1 MKFRTRNSVF
11 LLIALALVLLSGCG
25 SPGTAVPTEPSPLPT
40 STPPSSP
47 TPPQPSETGTAE
59 AESSN
64 SALSELE
71 ALVPTLANIA
81 PTRTP
86 VPTATP
92 DVLAERISEI
102 VQETGLSGRTLLW
115 LGLADWVNLGFS
127 LLFVLLGYLIGTW
140 LIRRLLPRLVRRTE
154 TTLDDRLLETSG
166 SELRWLVVVSILRF
180 STNRLN
186 FINADI
192 KTLLTDAYFLL
203 ILLLSVLIV
212 WRLIRLA
219 AEQAQ
224 DRADKAG
231 YRKEAES
238 LLTLL
243 VWVLRLVLI
252 IFAASLALGHF
263 GVNIT
268 GFAVLL
274 SIIGLAL
281 SLAARDIL
289 ADIVSG
295 AMILIDRPYRVGDR
309 IDLPGIDSWGDVV
322 DIGMRSTKVITP
334 NNRMVIVP
342 NSQVGKDQI
351 VNYSYPDPSYYA
363 TTHVLVA
370 YDNDADH
377 VGQLLAGAVRQ
388 VEGVQKERAI
398 SAVLIE
404 FTENHMVFEVG
415 WWIASYI
422 DLFPVRNQV
431 NRAMIQALEDAGIE
445 LPYRRTGQVEAS
457 SKEQERGQ
465 PGF

>member
-1 MKFRTRNSVF
+1 
-11 LLIALALVLLSGCG
+11 
-25 SPGTAVPTEPSPLPT
+25 
-40 STPPSSP
+40 
-47 TPPQPSETGTAE
+47 
-59 AESSN
+59 
-64 SALSELE
+64 
-71 ALVPTLANIA
+71 LANIA

-115 LGLADWVNLGFS
+115 LGLADWANLGIS
-127 LLFVLLGYLIGTW
+127 LLFVLLGYLVGTW
-140 LIRRLLPRLVRRTE
+140 LTHRLLPRLVRRTE
-154 TTLDDRLLETSG
+154 TVLDDRLLQASG
-166 SELRWLVVVSILRF
+166 GELRWLVVVSILRF

-203 ILLLSVLIV
+203 ILILSILIV

-243 VWVLRLVLI
+243 VWVLRLVLV
-252 IFAASLALGHF
+252 IFAASFALDHF

-289 ADIVSG
+289 TDIISG
-295 AMILIDRPYRVGDR
+295 AMILIDHPYRIGDR

-322 DIGMRSTKVITP
+322 DIGMRSTKVLTLD
-334 NNRMVIVP
+334 NRMVIVP
-342 NSQVGKDQI
+342 NSQVGKGQI

-363 TTHVLVA
+363 TTHVRVA
-370 YDNDADH
+370 YENDVDH
-377 VGQLLAGAVRQ
+377 VGQLLVDAVRQ
-388 VEGVQKERAI
+388 VEGVQKERGIDA
-398 SAVLIE
+398 LLLE
-404 FTENHMVFEVG
+404 FTEDHMVFEVG

-422 DLFPVRNQV
+422 DLFYVRNRV
-431 NRAMIQALEDAGIE
+431 NRAMMHALKDAGIV
-445 LPYRRTGQVEAS
+445 LPYRRTGRVEANFQ
-457 SKEQERGQ
+457 EQDRGQ
-465 PGF
+465 PGS